1 MVIPKNG
8 KFLGTMRIVKG
19 EYLVSHPLSK
29 SLYFRKTKK
38 DQYLLYSNGS
48 ELLVFDKDT
57 WERTI
62 INSLPDLEKNSELYK
77 LLEESLFF
85 ERDGEI
91 PCHNTRYLQILR
103 TFIVI
108 LGIVSFTVIFTK
120 IRSLSFLTYDFKN
133 ENLTFVVLFAVVFS
147 ILTTIFHEIMHILFS
162 NNFKGIAKS
171 LRFSL
176 KKSVATVNLTHVW
189 FWPLFSRAIAILGGV
204 ITDSIILASLFLAS
218 DRIASPLLTLFIY
231 IMLLRILWQFRLYNS
246 TDGRLLLFM
255 LIDNPL
261 LKIEYE
267 IERNSLSDS
276 EKFLWRICQVIST
289 IITIVIYMIIIFFL
303 LKIMR
308 YI

>member
-1 MVIPKNG
+1 
-8 KFLGTMRIVKG
+8 
-19 EYLVSHPLSK
+19 
-29 SLYFRKTKK
+29 
-38 DQYLLYSNGS
+38 
-48 ELLVFDKDT
+48 
-57 WERTI
+57 
-62 INSLPDLEKNSELYK
+62 
-77 LLEESLFF
+77 
-85 ERDGEI
+85 
-91 PCHNTRYLQILR
+91 
-103 TFIVI
+103 
-108 LGIVSFTVIFTK
+108 
-120 IRSLSFLTYDFKN
+120 
-133 ENLTFVVLFAVVFS
+133 
-147 ILTTIFHEIMHILFS
+147 MHILFS
-162 NNFKGIAKS
+162 KNFKGIAKS

-189 FWPLFSRAIAILGGV
+189 FWPLFSSAIAILGGV